1 MSQDR
6 KTTKAAKKTKAPR
19 DSKTRKKPSFSPFS
33 RSRPDKKEEEE
44 EVIPVELPKSIPP
57 PPPPAKPEPPVV
69 LPVVKPAEK
78 PKPVEKSDVSRD
90 DKIKALLSD
99 LMFNGLFTLSR
110 REALRIAVAMVDVG
124 ALSLLKMK
132 EYFTPRE
139 RQKMA
144 EDLAAKHNLKM

>member
-6 KTTKAAKKTKAPR
+6 KTTKAAKKTRAPR

-44 EVIPVELPKSIPP
+44 VIPVELPKSIPP
-57 PPPPAKPEPPVV
+57 PPPPA
-69 LPVVKPAEK
+69 K

-99 LMFNGLFTLSR
+99 LMFNGFFTLSR